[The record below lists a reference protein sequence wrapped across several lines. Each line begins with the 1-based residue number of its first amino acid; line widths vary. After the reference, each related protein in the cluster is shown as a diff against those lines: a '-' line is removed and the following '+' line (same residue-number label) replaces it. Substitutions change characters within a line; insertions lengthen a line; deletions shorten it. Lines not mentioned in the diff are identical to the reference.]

1 MSAKTCEV
9 CGREVGHM
17 SDEHMGTCGRKAQEG
32 FGNPAS
38 ACYRLGYERE
48 KAAREAAEEG
58 QGGGAAGPGP
68 RGEGQALSRHTSA
81 RQIRHCHTQGSGVR
95 QEKPWAQ
102 ESLEQ
107 GP

>member
-38 ACYRLGYERE
+38 ACYRLGCERE
-48 KAAREAAEEG
+48 KAANKDLKLTLIDIAE
-58 QGGGAAGPGP
+58 QV
-68 RGEGQALSRHTSA
+68 TA
-81 RQIRHCHTQGSGVR
+81 RDA
-95 QEKPWAQ
+95 K
-102 ESLEQ
+102 
-107 GP
+107 